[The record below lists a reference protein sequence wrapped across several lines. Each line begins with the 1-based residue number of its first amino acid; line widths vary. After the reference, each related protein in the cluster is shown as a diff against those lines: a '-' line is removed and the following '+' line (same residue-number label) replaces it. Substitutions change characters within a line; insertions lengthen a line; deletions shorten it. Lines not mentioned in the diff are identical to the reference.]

1 MIGDIRIRRRRD
13 KHHVMEEQGDGRY
26 FTIEGGK
33 CNSKEEARE
42 VKRRYL
48 FVREKVRLFNG
59 NFKIRLGGNNKQ
71 NG

>member
-1 MIGDIRIRRRRD
+1 MIGDIRIRRRRN
-13 KHHVMEEQGDGRY
+13 KYHVMEEQGDGRY

-42 VKRRYL
+42 VKRLYL
-48 FVREKVRLFNG
+48 FVREKVRLFNE

>member
-1 MIGDIRIRRRRD
+1 
-13 KHHVMEEQGDGRY
+13 MEEQGDGRY

-48 FVREKVRLFNG
+48 FVREKVRLFN
-59 NFKIRLGGNNKQ
+59 Q
-71 NG
+71 NLRIQLREKKKPNGYSHKSKFVC